1 MRRLTRFTLAACATV
16 GATAGIALG
25 AGAPTATTR
34 PATNIAA
41 TTATLDATVSP
52 NGNDTTYSFQYGPTA
67 QYGAQTPVQGP
78 IHGNANKSVSA
89 NVAGLTPS
97 STYHYRV
104 VASSSAGSVTG
115 ADMTFAT
122 TAPGAPTGNALTIAA
137 NHGTVTFGR
146 PTTIAGTLS
155 GPSNSGVTVTL
166 EENPAPYTGGFK
178 STGLTATTT
187 SAGAYSIAVSPP
199 QSTHYRVTAKPAKKT
214 VTSAETAVRVRVRVT
229 LRVGDL
235 TPRRGQRVLFAGTV
249 LPAHNGKLARIQ
261 RRTAAG
267 TWRTV
272 ATTPLVAASPV
283 GTTPRSKYA
292 KRVRIASSGVY
303 RVRVVPAD
311 GDHIAGVSGRKSLV
325 VH

>member
-1 MRRLTRFTLAACATV
+1 MRRLTRFMLAACATI
-16 GATAGIALG
+16 GATAGIALA
-25 AGAPTATTR
+25 AGAPTAATQ

-41 TTATLDATVSP
+41 TTATLHGTVSP

-67 QYGAQTPVQGP
+67 QYGSQTPVQGP
-78 IHGNANKSVSA
+78 IRGNADKSVSA
-89 NVAGLTPS
+89 NIAGLTPS

-115 ADMTFAT
+115 ADITFAT
-122 TAPGAPTGNALTIAA
+122 TAPGAPTTNAITIAA
-137 NHGTVTFGR
+137 SHLTVTFGR
-146 PTTIAGTLS
+146 PTTISGTLS
-155 GPSNSGVTVTL
+155 GPSNGGVTVTL
-166 EENPAPYTGGFK
+166 EENPAPYTGPFR
-178 STGLTATTT
+178 STGLTAKT
-187 SAGAYSIAVSPP
+187 SATGAYSITVSPP
-199 QSTHYRVTAKPAKKT
+199 QNTHYRITAKPVKKT
-214 VTSAETAVRVRVRVT
+214 VTSTETAVRVRVRVT

-292 KRVRIASSGVY
+292 KRVRITSNGVY